1 MNKKFSLLFIAII
14 LLSNL
19 AFAQQEL
26 PIGLQRLKQYEQ
38 QLASS
43 ITFLLAFFAG
53 LISMTSPCGIAL
65 LPTFFSVAFKDRKK
79 AVLMTSA
86 FSLGLL
92 VAFTIFGLIAGFLGN
107 FFNAYKLTFAVA
119 SGFILIFFGILLF
132 FNIGFSIFNFKLDY
146 KKEQSFF
153 SIAVLGFFFGVGW
166 TPCVG
171 PILVGILILAANT
184 ATVLNGTLMLIF
196 YGIGIV
202 VPLIVLAYFSDKYDL
217 ANSRLLRGKE
227 IKFNLFNKQIITHTY
242 NIIGGILL
250 LIIGLLMV
258 VFKGTFFFQTE
269 LPKYVPWSMSFWG
282 YLNERA
288 LESKVFSSTTG
299 NILGVISALIFII
312 FVIWHLNMS
321 ETSRVS
327 EHTQK
332 PKVFDETEK
341 GGNNEV
347 K

>member
-1 MNKKFSLLFIAII
+1 MNKKYFLIFIVII
-14 LLSNL
+14 LLSSI

-92 VAFTIFGLIAGFLGN
+92 IAFTIFGLIAGFLGN
-107 FFNAYKLTFAVA
+107 FFNNYKLTFAVV

-132 FNIGFSIFNFKLDY
+132 LNIGFTIFNFKLDY
-146 KKEQSFF
+146 RKEESFF
-153 SIAVLGFFFGVGW
+153 SVAALGFFFGVGW

-171 PILVGILILAANT
+171 PILVGILVLAANA

-202 VPLIVLAYFSDKYDL
+202 APLIVLAYFSDRYDW
-217 ANSRLLRGKE
+217 ANSKLLRGKE
-227 IKFNLFNKQIITHTY
+227 ITFNLFNKKIMTHTY

-258 VFKGTFFFQTE
+258 IFKGTFFFQTE

-288 LESKVFSSTTG
+288 LESKIFMSTTG
-299 NILGVISALIFII
+299 NILGIALALLVVI
-312 FVIWHLNMS
+312 FVVLYLNK
-321 ETSRVS
+321 T
-327 EHTQK
+327 K
-332 PKVFDETEK
+332 
-341 GGNNEV
+341 EV
-347 K
+347 KNES

>member
-1 MNKKFSLLFIAII
+1 MIRKILFALILMSLLAS
-14 LLSNL
+14 LV
-19 AFAQQEL
+19 FAQQEL

-79 AVLMTSA
+79 GVLMTSA

-92 VAFTIFGLIAGFLGN
+92 IAFTIFGLIAGFLGN
-107 FFNAYKLTFAVA
+107 FFNTYKLTFAVM

-132 FNIGFSIFNFKLDY
+132 FNIGFSIFNFELDY
-146 KKEQSFF
+146 KKEKSFF
-153 SIAVLGFFFGVGW
+153 GVAMLGFFFGVGW

-171 PILVGILILAANT
+171 PILAGILVLAANA

-202 VPLIVLAYFSDKYDL
+202 APLIFLAYFSDRYDW
-217 ANSRLLRGKE
+217 ANSKILRGKQIE
-227 IKFNLFNKQIITHTY
+227 FKLSNRKIITHTY
-242 NIIGGILL
+242 NLIGGILL
-250 LIIGLLMV
+250 VIIGILMV
-258 VFKGTFFFQTE
+258 LFQGTFFFQTE

-288 LESKVFSSTTG
+288 LESKIFLSTIG
-299 NILGVISALIFII
+299 NILGFII
-312 FVIWHLNMS
+312 ALSIVVFVVWHLN
-321 ETSRVS
+321 R
-327 EHTQK
+327 
-332 PKVFDETEK
+332 TEK
-341 GGNNEV
+341 GE
-347 K
+347 

>member
-1 MNKKFSLLFIAII
+1 MIKKILLALILMSLLAS
-14 LLSNL
+14 LV
-19 AFAQQEL
+19 FAQQEL
-26 PIGLQRLKQYEQ
+26 PIGLLRLKQYEQ

-92 VAFTIFGLIAGFLGN
+92 VAFTIFGLIAGFLGS
-107 FFNAYKLTFAVA
+107 FFNTYKLAFAVV
-119 SGFILIFFGILLF
+119 SGIILILFGILLL
-132 FNIGFSIFNFKLDY
+132 FNAGFSIFNFKLDY
-146 KKEQSFF
+146 RKSESFF
-153 SIAVLGFFFGVGW
+153 SVAMLGFFFGVGW
-166 TPCVG
+166 TPCAG
-171 PILVGILILAANT
+171 PILVGILVLAANA
-184 ATVLNGTLMLIF
+184 ATVLNGSLMLIF

-202 VPLIVLAYFSDKYDL
+202 TPLIIMAYFSDKYDW

-227 IKFNLFNKQIITHTY
+227 IKFNLFKKEIITHTY
-242 NIIGGILL
+242 NLIGGTLL
-250 LIIGLLMV
+250 LIIGSLMV
-258 VFKGTFFFQTE
+258 IFKGTFFFQTE

-288 LESKVFSSTTG
+288 LESKIFLSATG
-299 NILGVISALIFII
+299 NLLGIVAALLVVV
-312 FVIWHLNMS
+312 FVFWYLN
-321 ETSRVS
+321 
-327 EHTQK
+327 K
-332 PKVFDETEK
+332 TEK
-341 GGNNEV
+341 GKENGS

>member
-1 MNKKFSLLFIAII
+1 MNKKISLLLIAII
-14 LLSNL
+14 LLSNIV
-19 AFAQQEL
+19 FAQEL

-65 LPTFFSVAFKDRKK
+65 LPTFFSVAFKDRKR

-92 VAFTIFGLIAGFLGN
+92 IAFTIFGLIAGFLGN
-107 FFNAYKLTFAVA
+107 FFNTYKLTFAVV
-119 SGFILIFFGILLF
+119 SGFVLIFFGILLF
-132 FNIGFSIFNFKLDY
+132 LNIGFTIFNFKLDY
-146 KKEQSFF
+146 KKEESFF
-153 SIAVLGFFFGVGW
+153 SIATLGFFFGVGW

-171 PILVGILILAANT
+171 PILVGILVLAANAT
-184 ATVLNGTLMLIF
+184 TVLNGTLMLIF

-202 VPLIVLAYFSDKYDL
+202 APLLLLAYFSDKYDWT
-217 ANSRLLRGKE
+217 NSKLLRGKTIE
-227 IKFNLFNKQIITHTY
+227 FNLINKKIITHTY

-258 VFKGTFFFQTE
+258 IFKGTFFFQTE
-269 LPKYVPWSMSFWG
+269 LPKLVPWSMSFWG

-288 LESKVFSSTTG
+288 LESKIFTSTTG
-299 NILGVISALIFII
+299 NVLGVIVALLIVV
-312 FVIWHLNMS
+312 FVIWYLN
-321 ETSRVS
+321 
-327 EHTQK
+327 K
-332 PKVFDETEK
+332 TEK
-341 GGNNEV
+341 SPN
-347 K
+347 KLL

>member
-1 MNKKFSLLFIAII
+1 MVI
-14 LLSNL
+14 LLSTL
-19 AFAQQEL
+19 VFAQQEL

-92 VAFTIFGLIAGFLGN
+92 IAFTIFGLIAGFLGN
-107 FFNAYKLTFAVA
+107 FFNTYKLTFAVV
-119 SGFILIFFGILLF
+119 SGFILIFFGILLL

-146 KKEQSFF
+146 SKEKSFF
-153 SIAVLGFFFGVGW
+153 SIAMLGFFFGVGW

-171 PILVGILILAANT
+171 PILVGILVLAANA

-202 VPLIVLAYFSDKYDL
+202 APLIILAYFSDRYDW
-217 ANSRLLRGKE
+217 ANSKFLRGKE
-227 IKFNLFNKQIITHTY
+227 ITFNLFNKKIITHTY

-250 LIIGLLMV
+250 LIIGLLMII
-258 VFKGTFFFQTE
+258 FKGTFFFQTE

-288 LESKVFSSTTG
+288 LESKIFISTTG
-299 NILGVISALIFII
+299 NILGIALALLVVI
-312 FVIWHLNMS
+312 FVVWYLNKS
-321 ETSRVS
+321 
-327 EHTQK
+327 K
-332 PKVFDETEK
+332 
-341 GGNNEV
+341 EV
-347 K
+347 KNES

>member
-1 MNKKFSLLFIAII
+1 MTKKYFLILIMVV
-14 LLSNL
+14 LLSTL
-19 AFAQQEL
+19 VFAQQEL

-92 VAFTIFGLIAGFLGN
+92 IAFTIFGLIAGFLGN
-107 FFNAYKLTFAVA
+107 FFNTYKLTFAVV
-119 SGFILIFFGILLF
+119 SGFVLIFFGILLF
-132 FNIGFSIFNFKLDY
+132 LNMGFTIFNFKLDY
-146 KKEQSFF
+146 KKEESFF
-153 SIAVLGFFFGVGW
+153 SIAALGFFFGVGW

-171 PILVGILILAANT
+171 PILVGILVLAANA

-202 VPLIVLAYFSDKYDL
+202 APLIILAYFSDRYDW
-217 ANSRLLRGKE
+217 ANSKWLRGKE
-227 IKFNLFNKQIITHTY
+227 IIFNLFNKKIITHTY

-258 VFKGTFFFQTE
+258 IFKGTFFFQTE
-269 LPKYVPWSMSFWG
+269 LPKLVPWSMSFWG

-288 LESKVFSSTTG
+288 LESEIFTSTTG
-299 NILGVISALIFII
+299 NILGIVVALLIII
-312 FVIWHLNMS
+312 FVVWYLN
-321 ETSRVS
+321 
-327 EHTQK
+327 K
-332 PKVFDETEK
+332 TENGEK
-341 GGNNEV
+341 NEV
-347 K
+347 I

>member
-1 MNKKFSLLFIAII
+1 MSLLAS
-14 LLSNL
+14 LV
-19 AFAQQEL
+19 FAQQEL

-92 VAFTIFGLIAGFLGN
+92 MAFTIFGLIAGFLGN
-107 FFNAYKLTFAVA
+107 FFNTYKLTFAVI

-132 FNIGFSIFNFKLDY
+132 FNIGFSIFNFRLDY
-146 KKEQSFF
+146 GKKGSFF
-153 SIAVLGFFFGVGW
+153 SVAMLGFFFGVGW

-171 PILVGILILAANT
+171 PILVGILVLAANA
-184 ATVLNGTLMLIF
+184 ATVLNGTLMLIL

-202 VPLIVLAYFSDKYDL
+202 VPLVILAYFSDKFDWV
-217 ANSRLLRGKE
+217 NSKWLRGKIIE
-227 IKFNLFNKQIITHTY
+227 FNLFDKKIITHTY
-242 NIIGGILL
+242 NLIGGFL
-250 LIIGLLMV
+250 LIIIGILMV
-258 VFKGTFFFQTE
+258 IFQGTFFFQAE

-288 LESKVFSSTTG
+288 LDSKIFTSAIG
-299 NILGVISALIFII
+299 NILGIILALLVIF
-312 FVIWHLNMS
+312 FVVSHL
-321 ETSRVS
+321 
-327 EHTQK
+327 K
-332 PKVFDETEK
+332 KTEN
-341 GGNNEV
+341 GEGNEI

>member
-1 MNKKFSLLFIAII
+1 MNKKILFIITIAF
-14 LLSNL
+14 LLSSI

-92 VAFTIFGLIAGFLGN
+92 IAFTIFGLIAGFLGN
-107 FFNAYKLTFAVA
+107 FFNNYKLTFAVV
-119 SGFILIFFGILLF
+119 SGFVLILFGILLL
-132 FNIGFSIFNFKLDY
+132 FNVGFSIFNFKLDY
-146 KKEQSFF
+146 RKGNSFF
-153 SIAVLGFFFGVGW
+153 SIAALGFFFGVGW

-171 PILVGILILAANT
+171 PILVGILVLAANAT
-184 ATVLNGTLMLIF
+184 TVLNGTLLLIF
-196 YGIGIV
+196 YGIGV
-202 VPLIVLAYFSDKYDL
+202 VAPLIILAYFSDRYDW
-217 ANSRLLRGKE
+217 ANSKFLRGKE
-227 IKFNLFNKQIITHTY
+227 IIFNLFNKKIITHTY
-242 NIIGGILL
+242 NIIGGFLL
-250 LIIGLLMV
+250 LIIGILV
-258 VFKGTFFFQTE
+258 VIFKGTFFFQTE

-288 LESKVFSSTTG
+288 LESKIFTSKTG
-299 NILGVISALIFII
+299 NILGIIVVLLIVV
-312 FVIWHLNMS
+312 FVVWYLN
-321 ETSRVS
+321 
-327 EHTQK
+327 K
-332 PKVFDETEK
+332 TEK
-341 GGNNEV
+341 D
-347 K
+347 

>member
-1 MNKKFSLLFIAII
+1 MIKKILFALILMSLLAS
-14 LLSNL
+14 LV
-19 AFAQQEL
+19 FAQQEL

-79 AVLMTSA
+79 GVLMTSA

-92 VAFTIFGLIAGFLGN
+92 IAFTIFGLIAGFLGN
-107 FFNAYKLTFAVA
+107 FFNTYKLTFAVM

-132 FNIGFSIFNFKLDY
+132 FNIGFSIFNFELDY
-146 KKEQSFF
+146 KKEKSFF
-153 SIAVLGFFFGVGW
+153 GVAMLGFFFGVGW

-171 PILVGILILAANT
+171 PILAGILVLAANA

-202 VPLIVLAYFSDKYDL
+202 APLIFLAYFSDRYDW
-217 ANSRLLRGKE
+217 ANSKILRGKQIE
-227 IKFNLFNKQIITHTY
+227 FKLSNRKIITHTY
-242 NIIGGILL
+242 NLIGGILL
-250 LIIGLLMV
+250 VIIGILMV
-258 VFKGTFFFQTE
+258 LFQGTFFFQTE

-288 LESKVFSSTTG
+288 LESKIFLSTIG
-299 NILGVISALIFII
+299 NILGFII
-312 FVIWHLNMS
+312 ALSIVVFVVWHLN
-321 ETSRVS
+321 R
-327 EHTQK
+327 
-332 PKVFDETEK
+332 TEK
-341 GGNNEV
+341 GE
-347 K
+347 

>member
-1 MNKKFSLLFIAII
+1 MNKKSFLILALMI
-14 LLSNL
+14 LLSNM

-79 AVLMTSA
+79 SVLMTTA

-92 VAFTIFGLIAGFLGN
+92 IAFTIFGLIAGFLGN
-107 FFNAYKLTFAVA
+107 FFNTYKLTFAAV

-132 FNIGFSIFNFKLDY
+132 LNMGFTIFNFKLDY
-146 KKEQSFF
+146 KKEESFF
-153 SIAVLGFFFGVGW
+153 SVAALGFFFGVGW

-171 PILVGILILAANT
+171 PILVGILVLAANA

-202 VPLIVLAYFSDKYDL
+202 VPLIILAYFSDRYDW
-217 ANSRLLRGKE
+217 ANSKLLRGKE
-227 IKFNLFNKQIITHTY
+227 ITFNLFNKKIITHTY

-258 VFKGTFFFQTE
+258 IFKGTFFFQTE
-269 LPKYVPWSMSFWG
+269 LPKLVPWSMSFWG
-282 YLNERA
+282 FLNERA
-288 LESKVFSSTTG
+288 LESKIFTSTAG
-299 NILGVISALIFII
+299 NILGVFIVFLIII
-312 FVIWHLNMS
+312 FVFWYL
-321 ETSRVS
+321 T
-327 EHTQK
+327 K
-332 PKVFDETEK
+332 TEK
-341 GGNNEV
+341 SEQNE

>member
-1 MNKKFSLLFIAII
+1 MNKKTLLIFIVVISLFSTLV
-14 LLSNL
+14 
-19 AFAQQEL
+19 FAQEL

-92 VAFTIFGLIAGFLGN
+92 IAFTIFGLIAGFLGN
-107 FFNAYKLTFAVA
+107 FFNTYKLTFAVV

-132 FNIGFSIFNFKLDY
+132 LNMGFTIFSFKLDY
-146 KKEQSFF
+146 RKEESFF
-153 SIAVLGFFFGVGW
+153 SVAALGFFFGVGW

-171 PILVGILILAANT
+171 PILVGILVLAANA

-202 VPLIVLAYFSDKYDL
+202 APLIVLAYFSDRYDW
-217 ANSRLLRGKE
+217 ANSKFLRGKE
-227 IKFNLFNKQIITHTY
+227 MTFNPFNKKIITHTY

-258 VFKGTFFFQTE
+258 IFKGTFFFQTE
-269 LPKYVPWSMSFWG
+269 LPKFIPWSMSFWG
-282 YLNERA
+282 FLNERA
-288 LESKVFSSTTG
+288 LESRIFTSTIG
-299 NILGVISALIFII
+299 NILGIVIALLIVI
-312 FVIWHLNMS
+312 FVVWHLNK
-321 ETSRVS
+321 T
-327 EHTQK
+327 K
-332 PKVFDETEK
+332 
-341 GGNNEV
+341 EV
-347 K
+347 KNES

>member
-1 MNKKFSLLFIAII
+1 MNKKILLIVIVAI
-14 LLSNL
+14 LLSSIV
-19 AFAQQEL
+19 FAQQEL

-38 QLASS
+38 RLASS

-79 AVLMTSA
+79 AMLMTSA

-92 VAFTIFGLIAGFLGN
+92 IAFTIFGLIAGFLGN
-107 FFNAYKLTFAVA
+107 FFNTYKLTFAVV

-132 FNIGFSIFNFKLDY
+132 FNVGFSIFNFKLDY
-146 KKEQSFF
+146 RKDSFF
-153 SIAVLGFFFGVGW
+153 SVAMLGFFFGVGW

-171 PILVGILILAANT
+171 PILVGILVLAANA

-202 VPLIVLAYFSDKYDL
+202 APLIVLAYFSDRYDW
-217 ANSRLLRGKE
+217 ANSKLLRGKE
-227 IKFNLFNKQIITHTY
+227 ITFNLFNKKIITHTY

-258 VFKGTFFFQTE
+258 IFKGTFFFQTE
-269 LPKYVPWSMSFWG
+269 LPKHVPWSMSFWG

-288 LESKVFSSTTG
+288 LESKIFLSTTG
-299 NILGVISALIFII
+299 NILGLIIALSIVV
-312 FVIWHLNMS
+312 FVIWYL
-321 ETSRVS
+321 T
-327 EHTQK
+327 K
-332 PKVFDETEK
+332 TEK
-341 GGNNEV
+341 CDEDER
-347 K
+347 